1 MVRVSGYTAYFQDL
15 NPQMQQ
21 EIITRAEYDLLDG
34 LEHRYQDTRFE
45 VGYPDSGKIPRGGVP
60 CLV

>member
-21 EIITRAEYDLLDG
+21 EIITRAEYDLVDG
-34 LEHRYQDTRFE
+34 LEHRYHNWI
-45 VGYPDSGKIPRGGVP
+45 KIPRRGVP
-60 CLV
+60 WLT